1 MGAVIQNVKAGVK
14 IKARSKNYLI
24 YLMVFMGLVAIMDQY
39 LSTVKTTAI
48 PYILEEYAIDASRFS
63 YLEAVYLAFTFLIFL
78 LNGLTD
84 IIGRKYS
91 ILVLVVGLIGLFA
104 PVGLGEPADP
114 MNTPAHVKPEWYF
127 LGLYQLLKYISKTA
141 GAVLPILAVLLITL
155 WPFIDRKP
163 DKSTKAYWWRAIG
176 VGIFMIILIA
186 MTIWGEVS

>member
-1 MGAVIQNVKAGVK
+1 M
-14 IKARSKNYLI
+14 
-24 YLMVFMGLVAIMDQY
+24 
-39 LSTVKTTAI
+39 
-48 PYILEEYAIDASRFS
+48 
-63 YLEAVYLAFTFLIFL
+63 
-78 LNGLTD
+78 TD
-84 IIGRKYS
+84 IDPQSSENTVPFYPDHVSKEAKVLVGVS

-141 GAVLPILAVLLITL
+141 GAVLPILAILVITL

-163 DKSTKAYWWRAIG
+163 DKSTKAYRWRALG
-176 VGIFMIILIA
+176 VAIFMIILIA

>member
-1 MGAVIQNVKAGVK
+1 M
-14 IKARSKNYLI
+14 
-24 YLMVFMGLVAIMDQY
+24 
-39 LSTVKTTAI
+39 
-48 PYILEEYAIDASRFS
+48 
-63 YLEAVYLAFTFLIFL
+63 
-78 LNGLTD
+78 TD
-84 IIGRKYS
+84 IDPQSSENTVPFYPDHVSKEAKVLVGVS

-141 GAVLPILAVLLITL
+141 GAVLPILAILVITL

-163 DKSTKAYWWRAIG
+163 DTSRKTYRWRAIG
-176 VGIFMIILIA
+176 AAIFMIILIA